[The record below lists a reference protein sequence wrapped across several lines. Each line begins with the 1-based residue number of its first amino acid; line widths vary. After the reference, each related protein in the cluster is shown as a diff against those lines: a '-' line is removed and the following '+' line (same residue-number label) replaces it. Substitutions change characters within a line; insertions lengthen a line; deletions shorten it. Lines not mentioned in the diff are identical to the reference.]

1 MNNLLASIPPRD
13 TSSGLVNVIIDT
25 PRGSRNKF
33 KFDEKLGC
41 FKLGRILPAGFAF
54 PYDFGSIPQ
63 TRAEDGDA
71 IDVLVLGEAP
81 SFPGCLIT
89 VRLIGVISARQTEKG
104 KTIENDRL
112 IGLPQTPA
120 NKPRIRDLKR
130 MDPDVVGQI
139 EHFFVAYNEAQSRRF
154 EPTRRSGPAKAMQL
168 VEAAIRKYRAERGN
182 G

>member
-1 MNNLLASIPPRD
+1 MDNILASLPPRD
-13 TSSGLVNVIIDT
+13 TSTGLVNVVIDT

-71 IDVLVLGEAP
+71 LDVLVLGEAP

-104 KTIENDRL
+104 KTIANDRL

-120 NKPRIRDLKR
+120 NKPRIRALHR
-130 MDPDVVGQI
+130 LDPDVVKQI
-139 EHFFVAYNEAQSRRF
+139 EHFFVAYNEAQGRRF

-168 VEAAIRKYRAERGN
+168 VEAAIGKYREK
-182 G
+182 